1 MTEFVD
7 KYIMPLVLGGG
18 SVVVLALVFLP
29 ILLRYVGKLKRVILG
44 KDSELSLRD
53 SIIVARDTEIA
64 KLKGIESTLEL
75 VKSGLEEIKEKQDY
89 SEAVTS
95 GILSLKQGLLDVI
108 INILI
113 APVKN
118 MQASVADMQRETST
132 THDLVERMRQCMI
145 VTWGSSVNY
154 GTTIKSILAE
164 PVSST
169 VLYKRELEITK
180 LKDLVRD
187 KYGADAEV
195 LLMGVMADVD
205 KGGLNEAN

>member
-18 SVVVLALVFLP
+18 SVVVLSLVFLP

-64 KLKGIESTLEL
+64 KLNGIKETIDILQNDL
-75 VKSGLEEIKEKQDY
+75 NEIKQKQDY

-113 APVKN
+113 APASN
-118 MQASVADMQRETST
+118 MQSRVADMQRETST
-132 THDLVERMRQCMI
+132 MHDLVERMRQCMI
-145 VTWGSSVNY
+145 VTWGSSINY
-154 GTTIKSILAE
+154 GATIKSILAE

-205 KGGLNEAN
+205 KGVTR